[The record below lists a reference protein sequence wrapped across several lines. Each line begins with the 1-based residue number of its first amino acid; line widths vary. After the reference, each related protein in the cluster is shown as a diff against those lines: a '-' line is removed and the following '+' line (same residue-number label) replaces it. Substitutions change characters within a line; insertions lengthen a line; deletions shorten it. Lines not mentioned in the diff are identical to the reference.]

1 MLRVTLRDLQWR
13 RRRFV
18 IAIVG
23 TSLVFAMTLVLTG
36 LSNGFRVE
44 AHDTVDSLGFDGYL
58 VKSGPA
64 GPFIGSPPFPQTE
77 VANAARLPG
86 VTAAVPLVYTATTVP
101 DGDSSR
107 NVNVFGAPP
116 DGPGMPAIVTGRAP
130 SNPDE
135 AAVSSTLGSKVGD
148 NLEIGS
154 RATRIVGIVTD
165 STALAGQPNVF
176 LTVDGAQRM
185 GYGGQPIVTSI
196 GIRGTPAQV
205 PAGYRVI
212 DRAGAVADLLRP
224 MTAAISAITMIA
236 ALLWLVAAL
245 IVGSVIYLSALER
258 TRDFAVLKAV
268 GVSTRSVLAGL
279 CLQAVIVAVVAA
291 ALGGVL
297 SLVLVPVFPMRV
309 VVPTSAF
316 LLLPVVGVVIGLLAS
331 GAGMRR
337 AVTIDPALAFG
348 GP

>member
-18 IAIVG
+18 IAIIG

-44 AHDTVDSLGFDGYL
+44 ADNTVAALGFDTYL

-64 GPFIGSPPFPQTE
+64 GPFIGSPPFPESE
-77 VANAARLPG
+77 VAMAARIQG
-86 VTAAVPLVYTATTVP
+86 VTAAAPLVYTATTVP
-101 DGDSSR
+101 DGHSTR
-107 NVNVFGAPP
+107 NVNVFGAPAK
-116 DGPGMPAIVTGRAP
+116 GLGMPPVSAGRAP
-130 SNPDE
+130 SGPDE
-135 AAVSSTLGSKVGD
+135 AAVSSTLDIDVGD
-148 NLEIGS
+148 DLEIGS
-154 RATRIVGIVTD
+154 RSVRVVGIVDD

-176 LTVDGAQRM
+176 LTVDGAQQM
-185 GYGGQPIVTSI
+185 GYSAQPIVTSV
-196 GIRGTPAQV
+196 GIRGTPADI
-205 PAGYRVI
+205 PDGYRTI
-212 DRAGAVADLLRP
+212 DRAGAVDDLMRP
-224 MTAAISAITMIA
+224 MKAAVSAITMIA
-236 ALLWLVAAL
+236 VLLWIVAAL

-291 ALGGVL
+291 VLGGLL
-297 SLVLVPVFPMRV
+297 SLVLAPVFPMRV
-309 VVPTSAF
+309 EIPTSAF
-316 LLLPVVGVVIGLLAS
+316 LLLPLIGVLIGLLAS
-331 GAGMRR
+331 VAGMRR

>member
-44 AHDTVDSLGFDGYL
+44 ANDTVDGLGFDAYL

-77 VANAARLPG
+77 VATMAAVAG
-86 VTAAVPLVYTATTVP
+86 VTEAVPLVYTATTVP
-101 DGDSSR
+101 DGNSTR
-107 NVNVFGAPP
+107 NVNVFGAPSG
-116 DGPGMPAIVTGRAP
+116 GPGMPPIATGAYP
-130 SNPDE
+130 SGPGE
-135 AAVSSTLGSKVGD
+135 AAVSSVLGSEVGD
-148 NLEIGS
+148 DLEIGS
-154 RATRIVGIVTD
+154 TALQIVGIVDD

-176 LTVDGAQRM
+176 LTVDGAQRL
-185 GYGGQPIVTSI
+185 GYGGQPIITSV
-196 GIRGTPAQV
+196 GIVGSPTQV
-205 PAGYRVI
+205 PDGYRTI
-212 DRAGAVADLLRP
+212 DRAGAVADLMRP
-224 MTAAISAITMIA
+224 MTSAVSAITMIA
-236 ALLWLVAAL
+236 ALLWVVAAL

-279 CLQAVIVAVVAA
+279 CLQAIVVAVVAA
-291 ALGGVL
+291 LLGGL
-297 SLVLVPVFPMRV
+297 ISLVLVPVFPMRV
-309 VVPTSAF
+309 VVPPSAF

-331 GAGMRR
+331 VAGMRR

>member
-44 AHDTVDSLGFDGYL
+44 ADKTVDDLGFDNYL

-64 GPFIGSPPFPQTE
+64 GPFIGSPPFPLSE
-77 VANAARLPG
+77 VAMTTRIPG
-86 VTAAVPLVYTATTVP
+86 VSAAVPLVYTATTVP
-101 DGDSSR
+101 DGDSTR
-107 NVNVFGAPP
+107 NVNVFGAPAQ
-116 DGPGMPAIVTGRAP
+116 GPGMPTVSSGRTP
-130 SNPDE
+130 SGPDE
-135 AAVSSTLGSKVGD
+135 AAVSSTLGNSIGD
-148 NLEIGS
+148 DLEIGS
-154 RATRIVGIVTD
+154 GSVQIVGIVDD
-165 STALAGQPNVF
+165 SSALAGQPNVF
-176 LTVDGAQRM
+176 LTVAGAQKM

-196 GIRGTPAQV
+196 GILGTPSQISD
-205 PAGYRVI
+205 GYRII
-212 DRAGAVADLLRP
+212 DRAGAVDDLMRP
-224 MTAAISAITMIA
+224 MKAAVSAITMIA
-236 ALLWLVAAL
+236 VLLWIVAAL

-291 ALGGVL
+291 VLGGLL
-297 SLVLVPVFPMRV
+297 SLVLAPVFPMRV
-309 VVPTSAF
+309 EVPTSAF
-316 LLLPVVGVVIGLLAS
+316 LLLPVIGVLIGLLAS
-331 GAGMRR
+331 VAGMRR

>member
-1 MLRVTLRDLQWR
+1 MWRVTLRDLQWR

-44 AHDTVDSLGFDGYL
+44 ADDTVDALGFDTY
-58 VKSGPA
+58 VVRSGPA
-64 GPFIGSPPFPQTE
+64 GPFIGSPPFPQSE
-77 VANAARLPG
+77 IAMMARLPG
-86 VTAAVPLVYTATTVP
+86 VANAVPLVYTATTVP
-101 DGDSSR
+101 DGDSTR
-107 NVNVFGAPP
+107 NVNVFGAPA
-116 DGPGMPAIVTGRAP
+116 DGQGMPTVASGRTP
-130 SNPDE
+130 SGPDE
-135 AAVSSTLGSKVGD
+135 AAVSSILGAGVGD
-148 NLEIGS
+148 DLEIGS
-154 RATRIVGIVTD
+154 RTTRIVGIVDD
-165 STALAGQPNVF
+165 STALAGQPNIF

-185 GYGGQPIVTSI
+185 GFSAQPIVTSV
-196 GIRGTPAQV
+196 GILGRPDQV
-205 PAGYRVI
+205 PAGYRTI
-212 DRAGAVADLLRP
+212 DRAGAVADLMRP
-224 MTAAISAITMIA
+224 MTAAVSAISMIA
-236 ALLWLVAAL
+236 ILLWVVAAL

-279 CLQAVIVAVVAA
+279 CVQAVIVAVVAA
-291 ALGGVL
+291 VLGGLV
-297 SLVLVPVFPMRV
+297 SLVLGPLFPMRV
-309 VVPTSAF
+309 IVPISAY

-331 GAGMRR
+331 VAGMRR

>member
-44 AHDTVDSLGFDGYL
+44 ANNTADALGFDTYV
-58 VKSGPA
+58 VKAGPA
-64 GPFIGSPPFPQTE
+64 GPFIGSPPFPESE
-77 VANAARLPG
+77 VAKVARIPG
-86 VTAAVPLVYTATTVP
+86 VTAAAPLAYTATTVP
-101 DGDSSR
+101 DGDSTR
-107 NVNVFGAPP
+107 NVNVFGAPAQ
-116 DGPGMPAIVTGRAP
+116 GPGMPPIASGRAP
-130 SNPDE
+130 SGADE
-135 AAVSSTLGSKVGD
+135 AAVSSTLGAKIGD
-148 NLEIGS
+148 PLEIGS
-154 RATRIVGIVTD
+154 RSMQIVGIVDD

-176 LTVDGAQRM
+176 LTVDGAQQM
-185 GYGGQPIVTSI
+185 GYSGQPIVSSV
-196 GIRGTPAQV
+196 GVLGTPERA
-205 PAGYRVI
+205 PDGYRTI
-212 DRAGAVADLLRP
+212 DRAGAVDDLMRP
-224 MTAAISAITMIA
+224 MVAAVAAITLMAF
-236 ALLWLVAAL
+236 LLWVVAAL
-245 IVGSVIYLSALER
+245 IVGSIIYLSALER

-291 ALGGVL
+291 VLGGLL
-297 SLVLVPVFPMRV
+297 SLVLGPLFPMRV

-316 LLLPVVGVVIGLLAS
+316 LLLPVIAVLIGLLAS
-331 GAGMRR
+331 AAGMRR